1 MRPARLV
8 VLATGLNSGTERITG
23 APNHMPTSL
32 LLSNLCRQLLS
43 DSLHALEASPDGIG
57 DETVVHDLRVLT
69 KKLRAAWKIGAEVVG
84 EELETQRGD
93 VLRELS
99 ALLAG
104 NRDLAVLV
112 NLSRELSDRHGE
124 PAFHEVIYHLQSEF
138 TESADVAV
146 GSLVKEMIE
155 SEIEAWGKVEFADPA
170 AEIRAHRA
178 AIRKSERSA
187 KRATSQALHD
197 NEAELWHTWRK
208 RVKRLRYQRDF
219 LAKIQGRNP
228 GIRDQRIS
236 RLGSRLGDRNDLANL
251 THLVETLGN
260 KPDLRKVIAQE
271 ERRIMSNCRR
281 LGRRNLLRR

>member
-1 MRPARLV
+1 MPA
-8 VLATGLNSGTERITG
+8 
-23 APNHMPTSL
+23 SL

-43 DSLHALEASPDGIG
+43 DSLSALGASPDGLG

-84 EELETQRGD
+84 KEFEAERGN

-112 NLSRELSDRHGE
+112 NLSRDLSGRHEE
-124 PAFHEVIYHLQSEF
+124 PAFHDVIAHLQSEF
-138 TESADVAV
+138 TQ
-146 GSLVKEMIE
+146 VKDRKAETRVKAIIE
-155 SEIEAWGKVEFADPA
+155 SEMEAWKRVEFSDHAS
-170 AEIRAHRA
+170 EIRAHRA
-178 AIRKSERSA
+178 AIRKSREAA
-187 KRATSQALHD
+187 KRATAEALHD
-197 NEAELWHTWRK
+197 DEAELWHTWRK

-219 LAKIQGRNP
+219 LAEIQGRNP
-228 GIRDQRIS
+228 GIHDRRIS

-260 KPDLRKVIAQE
+260 EPGLRKVIARE
-271 ERRIMSNCRR
+271 ERQVMGNCRR
-281 LGRRNLLRR
+281 LGRRNLIRR